1 MSSNERGIFDSD
13 LPTQG
18 MFDPN
23 IFDTELLIPIE
34 TTLIP
39 VFVHDNSEITTL
51 THGNQEI
58 TLK

>member
-1 MSSNERGIFDSD
+1 MSSNARGIFDAD
-13 LPTQG
+13 LPIQG
-18 MFDPN
+18 LFDPV
-23 IFDTELLIPIE
+23 IFDTVLLIPIE

-51 THGNQEI
+51 THGNKVI

>member
-1 MSSNERGIFDSD
+1 MKEESLI
-13 LPTQG
+13 
-18 MFDPN
+18 
-23 IFDTELLIPIE
+23 LLIPIE

-39 VFVHDNSEITTL
+39 VFVHDNSEITAL